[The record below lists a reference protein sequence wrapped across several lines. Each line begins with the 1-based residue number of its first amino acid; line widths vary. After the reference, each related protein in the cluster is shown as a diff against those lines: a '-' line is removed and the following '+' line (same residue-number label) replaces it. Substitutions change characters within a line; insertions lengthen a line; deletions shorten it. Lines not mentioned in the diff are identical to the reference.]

1 MFPEEIIKILEKY
14 QSDNTGILDDI
25 NLSISTIKCA
35 LQDINNIIAEKTR
48 TLMLEEDINDNIDE
62 LIKESKVL
70 RKYIKS
76 IQFISTWKYDS
87 KNENN
92 DIFKELSVPAFS
104 KNVYLYL
111 VSDSLC
117 PFCNTKLNPYTVYY
131 QRILNN
137 ELYDENMEQHRCP
150 SCGKLF
156 TLDCDIDGFNFE
168 NTNITL
174 NKSKYSTIPDID
186 IYSLIVLS
194 NTLKCS
200 ANHNTKDILAK
211 IPVLD
216 EKGRIYYVA
225 RNASYCPICNRFT
238 MLKEDFDK
246 INGIV
251 TCKVIDE
258 TQYNNNNSYDNYFES
273 EQSKSV
279 LTQYGYNVQTKN
291 SISKEQRQII
301 LSSIIEAQIMSRRE
315 IMDHISTLIERGSK
329 IKTWKLATQKWRED
343 WEYVSSYDT
352 KNLPEV
358 IFDKIIL
365 KYKKTP

>member
-1 MFPEEIIKILEKY
+1 MFPKEIIEILEKY
-14 QSDNTGILDDI
+14 QSDNTEILDDI

-48 TLMLEEDINDNIDE
+48 ALMLEEDVNDNVDE
-62 LIKESKVL
+62 LLRESKTL

-76 IQFISTWKYDS
+76 IQFISTWKTTNNNKNSS
-87 KNENN
+87 KE
-92 DIFKELSVPAFS
+92 ISVPDFS
-104 KNVYLYL
+104 KNVLLHL
-111 VSDSLC
+111 VSDNLC
-117 PFCNTKLNPYTVYY
+117 PSCNTKLIPHTIHY
-131 QRILNN
+131 QRVLDN
-137 ELYDENMEQHRCP
+137 ELLNEELLQYKCP
-150 SCGKLF
+150 SCGKIF
-156 TLDCDIDGFNFE
+156 AIDCDINDFDFE

-174 NKSKYSTIPDID
+174 NKSKYSTIPEID

-200 ANHNTKDILAK
+200 SNHNTKDILAK

-216 EKGRIYYVA
+216 EKGQIFYVA
-225 RNASYCPICNRFT
+225 RNASYCPTCNRFT
-238 MLKEDFDK
+238 MLKEDFDG
-246 INGIV
+246 IRGIV

-258 TQYNNNNSYDNYFES
+258 TQQSHTNLYNNDFDS

-291 SISKEQRQII
+291 NISKEQRQIV
-301 LSSIIEAQIMSRRE
+301 LASIIEAQIMSRRE
-315 IMDHISTLIERGSK
+315 IMDHISILIERGSK
-329 IKTWKLATQKWRED
+329 IKSWNLATQKWKEDRE
-343 WEYVSSYDT
+343 YIASYDSG
-352 KNLPEV
+352 NLPEV

>member
-1 MFPEEIIKILEKY
+1 MFPKEIIEILEKY
-14 QSDNTGILDDI
+14 QSDNTEILDDI

-48 TLMLEEDINDNIDE
+48 TLMLKEDVDDNIDK
-62 LIKESKVL
+62 LIEESKIL

-76 IQFISTWKYDS
+76 IEFVSTWKTNL
-87 KNENN
+87 KNRDNETS
-92 DIFKELSVPAFS
+92 KELSIPAFS

-111 VSDSLC
+111 VSDNLC
-117 PFCNTKLNPYTVYY
+117 PFCNTKLTPYTVYY

-137 ELYDENMEQHRCP
+137 ELHDEEIEQYRCP

-156 TLDCDIDGFNFE
+156 VLNCDVNEFDFE

-174 NKSKYSTIPDID
+174 NRSKYSTIPNID

-200 ANHNTKDILAK
+200 SNHNTKDILAK

-216 EKGRIYYVA
+216 TTGHIFYVT
-225 RNASYCPICNRFT
+225 RNASYCPTCNRFT
-238 MLKEDFDK
+238 MLKEDFDR
-246 INGIV
+246 INGVV

-258 TQYNNNNSYDNYFES
+258 TQQSNSSTYNNDFDS

-279 LTQYGYNVQTKN
+279 LTQYGYNVQTKS
-291 SISKEQRQII
+291 SISKEQRQIV
-301 LSSIIEAQIMSRRE
+301 LASIIEAQIMSRRE

-329 IKTWKLATQKWRED
+329 IKSWNLATQKWRED
-343 WEYVSSYDT
+343 RDYVASYDSD
-352 KNLPEV
+352 NLPEV

-365 KYKKTP
+365 KYHK

>member
-1 MFPEEIIKILEKY
+1 MFPKEIIEILEKY
-14 QSDNTGILDDI
+14 QSDNTEILDDI

-35 LQDINNIIAEKTR
+35 LREINNIIAEKTH
-48 TLMLEEDINDNIDE
+48 TLMVEDNANDDNITE
-62 LIKESKVL
+62 LFKESKIL
-70 RKYIKS
+70 KDYIKS
-76 IQFISTWKYDS
+76 IQFVSTWKTNS
-87 KNENN
+87 KNKDCE
-92 DIFKELSVPAFS
+92 ISKELSVPTFS
-104 KNVYLYL
+104 KNVCLHL
-111 VSDSLC
+111 VSDNLC
-117 PFCNTKLNPYTVYY
+117 PFCNMTLTPHTVYY

-137 ELYDENMEQHRCP
+137 KLCDENIEQYKCP

-156 TLDCDIDGFNFE
+156 ALDCDLDGFDFE

-174 NKSKYSTIPDID
+174 NKSKYSTIPEID

-200 ANHNTKDILAK
+200 SNHNTRDILAK
-211 IPVLD
+211 IPILD
-216 EKGRIYYVA
+216 EKGNIFYVA

-238 MLKEDFDK
+238 MLKDDFDR
-246 INGIV
+246 INGVV

-258 TQYNNNNSYDNYFES
+258 TQHNNNNSYDSDFDS

-301 LSSIIEAQIMSRRE
+301 LASIIEAQIMSRRE
-315 IMDHISTLIERGSK
+315 IMNHISTLIERGSK
-329 IKTWKLATQKWRED
+329 IESWRLATQKWKED
-343 WEYVSSYDT
+343 REYVASY
-352 KNLPEV
+352 NGGSLPEV

-365 KYKKTP
+365 KYNK